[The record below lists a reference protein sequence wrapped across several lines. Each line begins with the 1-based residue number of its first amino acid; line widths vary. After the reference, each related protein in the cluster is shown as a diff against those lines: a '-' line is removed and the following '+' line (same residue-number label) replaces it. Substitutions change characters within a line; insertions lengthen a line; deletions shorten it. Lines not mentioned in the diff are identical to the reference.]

1 MISKSCS
8 DSGPGGARPA
18 LALDQQVCFAL
29 YAANRAVTARYRPLL
44 AALGITYPQY
54 LAMLVL
60 WEAEH
65 GDQTVRVSSLGHRLR
80 LDSGTLT
87 PLLKRLQERGLVRR
101 QRAASDERVVEVSL
115 TEAGRAM
122 RDEAADIPAQLLCNT
137 GLEPSRVAALRDE
150 LQAMLRCLDQFDQTS
165 VQSPG

>member
-8 DSGPGGARPA
+8 DAVPEPVADT

-44 AALGITYPQY
+44 TALGITYPQY
-54 LAMLVL
+54 LVLLVL
-60 WEAEH
+60 WEAERH
-65 GDQTVRVSSLGHRLR
+65 EQRVRVSTLGQRLR

-87 PLLKRLQERGLVRR
+87 PLLKRLHDQGLVTRER
-101 QRAASDERVVEVSL
+101 SAQDERVVEVCL
-115 TEAGRAM
+115 TEAGRDM
-122 RDEAADIPAQLLCNT
+122 RYRAADIPGQLLCDT

-150 LQAMLRCLDQFDQTS
+150 LKAMLNRLDQADRTS